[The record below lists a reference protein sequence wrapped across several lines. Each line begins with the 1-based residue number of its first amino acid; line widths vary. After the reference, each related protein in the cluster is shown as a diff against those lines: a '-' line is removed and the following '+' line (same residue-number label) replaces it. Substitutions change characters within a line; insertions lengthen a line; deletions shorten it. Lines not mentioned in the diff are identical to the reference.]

1 MKNSSGTKIKNVSR
15 FSPQLLGA
23 LFDNSQPIP
32 NLIATMKKA
41 LIALLFLIL
50 CGTFAAKF
58 LRKEAPVE
66 LSPVIPVLPQ
76 DPLIQAYF
84 NQSNDSRYTEPYREQ
99 TRKGDNLEEQI
110 IKSIDSARASV
121 DVAVQEL
128 RLPRIAQAL
137 AHRHRSGIKVRLI
150 VENLYNR
157 PLSLTAPQLTALPKR
172 EQERYAELVQL
183 ADANKDG
190 SLSDAEISSGDA
202 LAIVREAGIPV
213 LDDTADGSKGSGL
226 MHHKFVV
233 IDGKTVT
240 VTSANFTTSDIH
252 GDFKNAASLGNPNN
266 LLKLESPEL
275 AKLFAQEFS
284 IMWGDGPGGKPDSKF
299 GVKKPFRPVQKVR
312 VGNAMVAVQFSPV
325 TASLPRQ
332 QSPNGLID
340 RTLASAKKSVNL
352 ALFVFSAQQLANTL
366 EAKSQQGVG
375 IRALVDSSFVYRPYS
390 EAMDMMGASLLLHCK
405 KEAENRPWAKPLTTV
420 GMPKLPAGDR
430 LHHKFGVVD
439 GTTVI
444 TGSHNWTEAANR
456 ANDETLLVI
465 ESAVVA
471 AHFEREFDRLYQGAI
486 LGIPHRIKQK
496 MNSRK
501 SACK

>member
-1 MKNSSGTKIKNVSR
+1 MHPVS
-15 FSPQLLGA
+15 
-23 LFDNSQPIP
+23 
-32 NLIATMKKA
+32 TMKKT
-41 LIALLFLIL
+41 LVALLVLIL
-50 CGTFAAKF
+50 CGTFATKF
-58 LRKEAPVE
+58 IRKKVPVE
-66 LSPVIPVLPQ
+66 LSLVVPVLAQ
-76 DPLIQAYF
+76 HPLIQAYF
-84 NQSNDSRYTEPYREQ
+84 NQSNDSRYTEPYRQ
-99 TRKGDNLEEQI
+99 QIRSGDHLEELI
-110 IKSIDSARASV
+110 TAAISSARSTV
-121 DVAVQEL
+121 DIAVQEF
-128 RLPRIAQAL
+128 RLPGIAQAL
-137 AHRHRSGIKVRLI
+137 ANRQRSGIKVRLI

-157 PLSLTAPQLTALPKR
+157 PIALSAPQLAVLPKR
-172 EQERYAELVQL
+172 EQERYSELVQL

-213 LDDTADGSKGSGL
+213 IDDTADGSKGSGL

-233 IDGKTVT
+233 IDGKTVI

-252 GDFKNAASLGNPNN
+252 GDFKSAASRGNPNN
-266 LLKLESPEL
+266 LLRLSSPEL
-275 AKLFAQEFS
+275 AKLFTQEFD
-284 IMWGDGPGGKPDSKF
+284 IMWGDGPGRKPDSKF
-299 GVKKPFRPVQKVR
+299 GVKKPMRPIARVR
-312 VGNAMVAVQFSPV
+312 VGSATVAVQFSPA
-325 TASLPRQ
+325 ASKTPWQ

-340 RTLASAKKSVNL
+340 QTLANAKTSVNL

-390 EAMDMMGASLLLHCK
+390 EAMDMMGGSLLQDCK
-405 KEAENRPWAKPLTTV
+405 LEAENRPWAKPLTTV

-430 LHHKFGVVD
+430 LHHKFGIVD

-444 TGSHNWTEAANR
+444 TGSHNWSEAANR

-465 ESAVVA
+465 ESATVA

-496 MNSRK
+496 IDSRK

>member
-1 MKNSSGTKIKNVSR
+1 MNKKIIGLAVLVAVGFASCLFMKQKPNSESM
-15 FSPQLLGA
+15 P
-23 LFDNSQPIP
+23 
-32 NLIATMKKA
+32 
-41 LIALLFLIL
+41 
-50 CGTFAAKF
+50 
-58 LRKEAPVE
+58 
-66 LSPVIPVLPQ
+66 LSSTPRALPQ
-76 DPLIQAYF
+76 DPSLQIYF
-84 NQSNDSRYTEPYREQ
+84 NQSLASSYTEPYRKQ
-99 TRKGDNLEEQI
+99 TRHGDNLEEQI
-110 IKSIDSARASV
+110 VKSINSARSSV

-137 AHRHRSGIKVRLI
+137 VHRHRSGIKVRLI

-157 PLSLTAPQLTALPKR
+157 PLSLTVPQLAALPKR

-202 LAIVREAGIPV
+202 LAIVREAGVPTI
-213 LDDTADGSKGSGL
+213 DDTADGSKGSGL
-226 MHHKFVV
+226 MHHKFIV
-233 IDGKTVT
+233 IDGKTVI

-252 GDFKNAASLGNPNN
+252 GDFKSAASRGNPNN
-266 LLKLESPEL
+266 LLKLESPKL

-299 GVKKPFRPVQKVR
+299 GVKKPMRQIARVR
-312 VGNAMVAVQFSPV
+312 VGSATVAVQFSPA
-325 TASLPRQ
+325 TSKTPWQ
-332 QSPNGLID
+332 QTPNGLID
-340 RTLASAKKSVNL
+340 RTLANAKTSVNL

-366 EAKSQQGVG
+366 FAKSQQGVG

-390 EAMDMMGASLLLHCK
+390 EAMDMMGASLLQNCK
-405 KEAENRPWAKPLTTV
+405 LEVENRPWAKPLTTV

-439 GTTVI
+439 GKTVI
-444 TGSHNWTEAANR
+444 TGSHNWSEAANR
-456 ANDETLLVI
+456 ANDETLLVV
-465 ESAVVA
+465 ESAIVA

-486 LGIPHRIKQK
+486 LGLPHRIKQK
-496 MNSRK
+496 IDSRK

>member
-1 MKNSSGTKIKNVSR
+1 
-15 FSPQLLGA
+15 
-23 LFDNSQPIP
+23 
-32 NLIATMKKA
+32 
-41 LIALLFLIL
+41 
-50 CGTFAAKF
+50 
-58 LRKEAPVE
+58 
-66 LSPVIPVLPQ
+66 
-76 DPLIQAYF
+76 
-84 NQSNDSRYTEPYREQ
+84 
-99 TRKGDNLEEQI
+99 
-110 IKSIDSARASV
+110 
-121 DVAVQEL
+121 
-128 RLPRIAQAL
+128 L

-157 PLSLTAPQLTALPKR
+157 PIALSTPQLAVLPKR

-190 SLSDAEISSGDA
+190 SLSDAEISSRDA

-213 LDDTADGSKGSGL
+213 IDDTADGSKGSGL

-233 IDGKTVT
+233 IDRKTVM

-252 GDFKNAASLGNPNN
+252 GDFKSAASRGNPNN
-266 LLKLESPEL
+266 LLRLSSPEL
-275 AKLFAQEFS
+275 AKLFTQEFD
-284 IMWGDGPGGKPDSKF
+284 IMWGDGPGRKPDSKF
-299 GVKKPFRPVQKVR
+299 GVKKPMRPITRVR
-312 VGNAMVAVQFSPV
+312 VGSATVAVQFSPA
-325 TASLPRQ
+325 TSKTPWQ

-340 RTLASAKKSVNL
+340 QTLANAKTSVNL

-390 EAMDMMGASLLLHCK
+390 EAMDMMGGSLLQDSKL
-405 KEAENRPWAKPLTTV
+405 EAENRPWVKPLTTV

-430 LHHKFGVVD
+430 LHYKFGVVD

-444 TGSHNWTEAANR
+444 TGSHNWSEAANR

-465 ESAVVA
+465 ESAIVA
-471 AHFEREFDRLYQGAI
+471 AHFEREFDRLYQSAI

-496 MNSRK
+496 IDSRK

>member
-1 MKNSSGTKIKNVSR
+1 MEQQIV
-15 FSPQLLGA
+15 
-23 LFDNSQPIP
+23 
-32 NLIATMKKA
+32 
-41 LIALLFLIL
+41 
-50 CGTFAAKF
+50 
-58 LRKEAPVE
+58 
-66 LSPVIPVLPQ
+66 
-76 DPLIQAYF
+76 
-84 NQSNDSRYTEPYREQ
+84 QSIN
-99 TRKGDNLEEQI
+99 
-110 IKSIDSARASV
+110 SARKSV

-157 PLSLTAPQLTALPKR
+157 PLSLTVPQLAALPKR

-202 LAIVREAGIPV
+202 LAIVREAGVPTI
-213 LDDTADGSKGSGL
+213 DDTADGSKGSGL
-226 MHHKFVV
+226 MHHKFIV
-233 IDGKTVT
+233 IDGKTVI

-252 GDFKNAASLGNPNN
+252 GDFKSAASRGNPNN
-266 LLKLESPEL
+266 LLKLESPKL

-299 GVKKPFRPVQKVR
+299 GVKKPMRQIARVR
-312 VGNAMVAVQFSPV
+312 VGSATVAVQFSPA
-325 TASLPRQ
+325 TSKTPWQ
-332 QSPNGLID
+332 QTPNGLID
-340 RTLASAKKSVNL
+340 RTLANAKTSVNL

-366 EAKSQQGVG
+366 FAKSQQGVG

-390 EAMDMMGASLLLHCK
+390 EAMDMMGASLLQNCK
-405 KEAENRPWAKPLTTV
+405 LEVENRPWAKPLTTV

-439 GTTVI
+439 GKTVI
-444 TGSHNWTEAANR
+444 TGSHNWSEAANR
-456 ANDETLLVI
+456 ANDETLLVV
-465 ESAVVA
+465 ESAIVA

-486 LGIPHRIKQK
+486 LGLPHRIKQK
-496 MNSRK
+496 IDSRK